1 MLARTA
7 EKPIFRYHGNSDVL
21 LAQSMLTLKTSK
33 LTLADVQRH
42 LNFQEKLED
51 VSFTELLTLETV
63 SDAEKLELVQIRND
77 FRPYLMEDK
86 AALRYLVWFD
96 RGA

>member
-1 MLARTA
+1 M
-7 EKPIFRYHGNSDVL
+7 FRYHGNSDVL
-21 LAQSMLTLKTSK
+21 LAKSMLTIKTSK

-51 VSFTELLTLETV
+51 VSFTEPLALETV

-77 FRPYLMEDK
+77 FRPYLME
-86 AALRYLVWFD
+86 
-96 RGA
+96 